1 MSTTIDSNVV
11 EMRFENGQ
19 FEQGVSQSM
28 SSIEKLKQSLNFDT
42 ASAAAANGINVVV
55 QGFDMLNYALANI
68 VSSLANNAWTKI
80 ASVIKGLT
88 VDNIAEGW
96 SKYSTLMDGVQVI
109 MSATRD
115 QWDDQNAQMEYM
127 TKQMEKLNWYTDETS
142 WNMVDMTSNI
152 GKFISAGVDI
162 ETATTAMMGIGS
174 WAGQSGAKVDQM
186 SRAMYNLSQAMGMGT
201 VKVQDWMSIENANMA
216 TKEFKETVIATA
228 LEMGELEYNADGNIV
243 AFDKFG
249 KEVEVTAE
257 TFRSTLAAGW
267 FTGDVLTSTL
277 KKYGDF
283 AEGLHKTVDE
293 TGLTA
298 AELLGHIED
307 YKKAME
313 NGEDMTTWV
322 QELANEEHVSNV
334 QALSEG
340 LEYLSNDYN
349 ALGLAA
355 FKASQETRTFKD
367 LQLAMKD
374 AVSSAWMGIFQV
386 VVGNYLESK
395 ELWSAWAE
403 ELYEVFVD
411 PLNNVKRILD
421 KAFNY
426 FDSGNYFL
434 QAMWNAWYNIKGI
447 LIAVQD
453 AFASIF
459 PENVASKIL
468 YFSMDLLKIT
478 EKFKLLDLPYYSDF
492 ENIKDG
498 LSALLNVVKNFWKNI
513 QTIAGAIGDAWDRIF
528 PKSKNDT
535 VTITQMFKSLAEW
548 LEKVSEKFVLSY
560 ESAEKLER
568 TFAGVFAVIDILKEL
583 LFALIEPFA
592 DVEEG
597 ESGLITNTLSVTATI
612 GDWLV
617 MLRDWIKENDI
628 FRNAVQGV
636 VNFIKSIPGKLD
648 QVCQELF
655 GLGLDEV
662 WENIKS
668 AAQSAW
674 ETIVNFFKNLPTYA
688 EEASQALFG
697 MSLAEVW
704 DKIKE
709 AAQSAWDKLKEV
721 FAWIKEKFSKKNTE
735 GTAEYGEGFTESL
748 EQSGEGVKSFTEKL
762 SEAFDKLKEIWDKVK
777 PYLDEIANG
786 FKEAFDEDSFNGE
799 GLGKGLIGGGIFVV
813 LLAVAKVILTCVDAF
828 EKLTK
833 NKDKIVNSISG
844 MFTNIGNAFTT
855 VSKSLAKRISADTI
869 KTIATAILELAA
881 AIFVLSLINQDKM
894 VVSAAVISGLMAV
907 LAVIMDS
914 FDKMTLDKKKFSQIK
929 VVLGEMM
936 ILIAEITAAIV
947 ILANQ
952 NLTGCVAA
960 AIIIG
965 ALMLEIELVIERMA
979 GLDKYD
985 SKQMVRV
992 GALAAMMGKVM
1003 IEIAAAL
1010 SIIADMPI
1018 AGILAG
1024 GLSLAALLVVMTLC
1038 METLAGAEGNIVKAA
1053 ASSMLMGIAMMEL
1066 SIALAILG
1074 NMDPLS
1080 LVAGSLALSLV
1091 LAVLVL
1097 ALMTL
1102 AQAEGNIVKGAA
1114 AMVLASASLILI
1126 AGALAI
1132 VSAVVSSGNIIES
1145 LVALAAALA
1154 IILIAAI
1161 PAEKLSVGLLAL
1173 GAAVALIGA
1182 GAMMAGAGLVLF
1194 AEAVERLV
1202 AAGPGA
1208 VDILVDGLASFF
1220 TMIPTLIT
1228 KVGQAFVNLIKVFID
1243 SKNTILEGINT
1254 MIDIMYEA
1262 AMNGLPKLLTV
1273 VETFLV
1279 GVLDVLINITPKIFE
1294 FLTTF
1299 FNNLWPFLIEQ
1310 SPQLCET
1317 LVKLTMDALDAL
1329 VAITFKITESALAIL
1344 MDVLEKL
1351 AENIAP
1357 ITAKLVEILIGTIT
1371 GTFDGLTAA
1380 LPQLMESVWNF
1391 VITMIESFAD
1401 GLDDHAKELKDAIDH
1416 LCVSVW
1422 EAIKT
1427 FFGIHSPSTKFSE
1440 LAHNMIQ
1447 GMINGLGEMIEKAKE
1462 KITELADKVLT
1473 AICNFFG
1480 VDKPTSVSELGKMGH
1495 DIIQNMID
1503 GISNMIG
1510 KAKEKI
1516 TELADK
1522 VLTAICDFFG
1532 IKKPEDANEFMN
1544 LGKTIIQKFN
1554 AGIYGMIEKAKNM
1567 VTDFAKK
1574 VLDAVCKFFG
1584 VETPG
1589 SVGELY
1595 SIAKDLINGFI
1606 EGIYDKVND
1615 AIYAVGEFC
1624 QDVVDK
1630 CKNVFK
1636 VASPSKVFME
1646 IGAFLDEGLA
1656 IGIEKNAGGV
1666 TDATENMGNMAI
1678 DSLSGAISSI
1688 TDIIDGMIN
1697 YDPTIRPVLDVSGIA
1712 DGVSRIDGM
1721 LSSDRTMDLAAS
1733 SSMDIN
1739 SKIAAQH
1746 DSVSALD
1753 SLRASLSGL
1762 SNGGNTTTQ
1771 NNTFNISG
1779 SNPKEIADEINKIL
1793 QEQMVREDSVW
1804 A

>member
-1 MSTTIDSNVV
+1 MSTTIDTNVV

-28 SSIEKLKQSLNFDT
+28 SSIEKLKQSLNFDSVS
-42 ASAAAANGINVVV
+42 ASAAQGVNVVV

-68 VSSLANNAWTKI
+68 VSNLANNAWTKLI
-80 ASVIKGLT
+80 SVVKSLS
-88 VDNIAEGW
+88 VDNIAAGW
-96 SKYSTLMDGVQVI
+96 SKYTTLMDGVQVI

-115 QWDDQNAQMEYM
+115 QWEDQNAQMEYM
-127 TKQMEKLNWYTDETS
+127 TQQMEKLNWYTDETS

-162 ETATTAMMGIGS
+162 DTATTAMMGIGS

-228 LEMGELEYNADGNIV
+228 LEMGQLEYNADGNIV
-243 AFDKFG
+243 AFDRFG

-313 NGEDMTTWV
+313 SGEDMTTWV
-322 QELANEEHVSNV
+322 QEIAAEEHVSNV

-340 LEYLSNDYN
+340 LEYLSSDYN
-349 ALGLAA
+349 ALGYAA
-355 FKASQETRTFKD
+355 FKASQETRTFAA
-367 LQLAMKD
+367 LQEAMKD

-386 VVGNYLESK
+386 IFGNYLESK
-395 ELWSAWAE
+395 ELWSTWAE

-411 PLNNVKRILD
+411 PLNEVKRILD

-426 FDSGNYFL
+426 FGASENFL
-434 QAMWNAWYNIKGI
+434 QAMWNTWYNIKGVI
-447 LIAVQD
+447 MAVGEGIASLIPD
-453 AFASIF
+453 
-459 PENVASKIL
+459 NVASKIL
-468 YFSMDLLKIT
+468 YFSQDLLKFT
-478 EKFKLLDLPYYSDF
+478 EKLKLVDFPWYSDF
-492 ENIKDG
+492 DNIKDAVASLAG
-498 LSALLNVVKNFWKNI
+498 ILKNLWKNI
-513 QTIAGAIGDAWDRIF
+513 QTIAGSIGDAWNRIF
-528 PKSKNDT
+528 PQDPQALTFTEILKN
-535 VTITQMFKSLAEW
+535 VAEW
-548 LEKVSEKFVLSY
+548 LEKLSDKFVLSS

-568 TFAGVFAVIDILKEL
+568 TFAGVFAVVDILKEL
-583 LFALIEPFA
+583 LFALVEPFA
-592 DVEEG
+592 DIQEG
-597 ESGLITNTLSVTATI
+597 ENGLISGTLSVTATI

-662 WENIKS
+662 WENIKT

-697 MSLAEVW
+697 MGLAELW

-709 AAQSAWDKLKEV
+709 AASSAWETIKEVAGKIRDVLRETFGKNSDETESTADGVVDNGNRVAETIDNISEKVNLLKE
-721 FAWIKEKFSKKNTE
+721 AWE
-735 GTAEYGEGFTESL
+735 
-748 EQSGEGVKSFTEKL
+748 
-762 SEAFDKLKEIWDKVK
+762 KVK
-777 PYLDEIANG
+777 PYLDEFVEG
-786 FKEAFDEDSFNGE
+786 LKSAFDEESFNFE
-799 GLGKGLIGGGIFVV
+799 GIGKGLAGGGVFVV
-813 LLAVAKVILTCVDAF
+813 LLTVSNLIMTFIDAIKKLDK
-828 EKLTK
+828 EKDT
-833 NKDKIVNSISG
+833 IVKSISG
-844 MFTNIGNAFTT
+844 MFNSISGAF
-855 VSKSLAKRISADTI
+855 KSLSQRISADTI

-881 AIFVLSLINQDKM
+881 AIFILSVIDQKKM
-894 VVSAAVISGLMAV
+894 VVSSLIVAGFMALISE
-907 LAVIMDS
+907 IMDR
-914 FDKMTLDKKKFSQIK
+914 FDSMELDKGKFKEIK
-929 VVLGEMM
+929 QVLGEMM
-936 ILIAEITAAIV
+936 VLIAEIVAGIILIAREDIAA
-947 ILANQ
+947 
-952 NLTGCVAA
+952 CSAA
-960 AIIIG
+960 AIMIAALLGEVAIIVAAFG
-965 ALMLEIELVIERMA
+965 S
-979 GLDKYD
+979 LDNLD
-985 SKQMVRV
+985 ESQMTKA
-992 GALAAMMGKVM
+992 ALASMLMGVV
-1003 IEIAAAL
+1003 ILEIAASLAMVGNLPVEGITAGAFAL
-1010 SIIADMPI
+1010 
-1018 AGILAG
+1018 AGILAV
-1024 GLSLAALLVVMTLC
+1024 LTICIAALGEAQGNLAKGAAASLLMGIALLEIAVALAIIGGISP
-1038 METLAGAEGNIVKAA
+1038 ENLLAGAFALAGILAVLTLVLIGLGEAEGNI
-1053 ASSMLMGIAMMEL
+1053 I
-1066 SIALAILG
+1066 
-1074 NMDPLS
+1074 
-1080 LVAGSLALSLV
+1080 
-1091 LAVLVL
+1091 
-1097 ALMTL
+1097 
-1102 AQAEGNIVKGAA
+1102 KGAA
-1114 AMVLASASLILI
+1114 ALTLASVGILLI

-1132 VSAVVSSGNIIES
+1132 IAAVVEGGHMWET
-1145 LVALAAALA
+1145 LGLLAAALA
-1154 IILIAAI
+1154 LVLVAAI
-1161 PAEKLSVGLLAL
+1161 PAEYLSVGLIAL
-1173 GAAVALIGA
+1173 GAAIALIGA
-1182 GAMMAGAGLVLF
+1182 GALMAGAGLLLF

-1208 VDILVDGLASFF
+1208 VDILIDGLASFF

-1380 LPQLMESVWNF
+1380 LPKLMESVWNF
-1391 VITMIESFAD
+1391 VITMINSFAD

-1447 GMINGLGEMIEKAKE
+1447 GMINGLGEMISKAKE

-1503 GISNMIG
+1503 GISNMID

-1532 IKKPEDANEFMN
+1532 IKKPENANEFMN

-1567 VTDFAKK
+1567 VTDFAKR

-1646 IGAFLDEGLA
+1646 IGRYLDEGLA
-1656 IGIEKNAGGV
+1656 IGIEKNVDGV

-1678 DSLSGAISSI
+1678 DSLSSAISSI
-1688 TDIIDGMIN
+1688 TDIIDGMIDS
-1697 YDPTIRPVLDVSGIA
+1697 DPTIRPVLDVSGIA
-1712 DGVSRIDGM
+1712 DGVSTIDGM
-1721 LSSDRTMDLAAS
+1721 LSSNRTMGLAVNS
-1733 SSMDIN
+1733 STDIN